1 MSVASVRSVREQ
13 LADAFAA
20 YERSSQASECSS
32 QASDIDPQDAS
43 SSDFSLI
50 SSLHSSSED
59 ARNGVTT
66 VPLTAENLDAHTRRS
81 ISTERRMFVCA
92 VHGVFWKKVPVG
104 GNKANGQAVARCAR
118 CGPTKQTKL
127 LALPREEERGKASSR
142 LRVRNVDVQQRACLP
157 STVGRRAVRVPNAR
171 KRPFRGQTHCGPPW
185 LRARNRARNRG
196 ADDPGSDGGF
206 EALDPIAE
214 EGTAPPSSGPAL
226 RVPPGGRKHHC
237 SGCATG
243 ACKLEPPPS
252 RLHVP
257 SGSTCPTLSDKTWS
271 TIGSEWSDG
280 SVRTDRSPA
289 NRSRSR
295 RRRFYAGGNAAG
307 SAQAA

>member
-1 MSVASVRSVREQ
+1 MSVASVRSVREL
-13 LADAFAA
+13 LADAYAA
-20 YERSSQASECSS
+20 YELSSQASEV
-32 QASDIDPQDAS
+32 DPQEAS
-43 SSDFSLI
+43 SSDFSLV
-50 SSLHSSSED
+50 SPLHSSSED
-59 ARNGVTT
+59 DGALALI
-66 VPLTAENLDAHTRRS
+66 PLTAENLNAHTRRS
-81 ISTERRMFVCA
+81 TATERRMFVCER
-92 VHGVFWKKVPVG
+92 HGVFWKKVPVG
-104 GNKANGQAVARCAR
+104 GNKSNGQAVAGCSR
-118 CGPTKQTKL
+118 CGPANTTKL
-127 LALPREEERGKASSR
+127 LVLPREEERGKGLFECSECGNVWTSNSACRKLAQYCWAEGCSR
-142 LRVRNVDVQQRACLP
+142 AERQEATFPGDIRTVD
-157 STVGRRAVRVPNAR
+157 
-171 KRPFRGQTHCGPPW
+171 PPW
-185 LRARNRARNRG
+185 LRARNRARNRGG